1 MSMWRAWLVAGLIL
15 AVVLAVVAA
24 SAAKL
29 TVSGSTLHVFT
40 FSVDLAPIPATVDID
55 PDTLN
60 RHSQGN
66 FVTAYV
72 ELPDPWGV
80 VDIDVSTVKLAVEG
94 EAAAVSAESH
104 PTEVGDHDGD
114 GIPDRMVKFDRAAVI
129 ALVADVAAPSTVT
142 FTVSGIVDPPGRTFA
157 GSDTV
162 RLVDPE
168 PESSPTPSPMP
179 SPSPTATPTPSSTPA
194 ATATPPSNLTCVST
208 GVFSRQLQ
216 WQPSPLAGGYRIYH
230 DGPFWHDEFE
240 LEAEVAAPAT
250 TYDEVW
256 PSFFDHRWYV
266 SSFLGSWESGPSNV
280 IEVHCRPAIFFPGP
294 CGVEGDNHHSQR
306 VVTLS
311 WEPAAATVF
320 YGVFRADRSGGP
332 YEMVGTTDST
342 TYEDYAVAEGVTYY
356 YVVVAVDG
364 QGNESDPSAEIAVP
378 DIAPAPSPTATAIPT
393 SEPTAT
399 ETPEAAPTEEP
410 EATATVEPTPTTP
423 SEPSSTAEPRATA
436 TPSEADTPVPEAK
449 ATATATPATES
460 TVTSD
465 ADR

>member
-1 MSMWRAWLVAGLIL
+1 MRAWMVASLALGLAL
-15 AVVLAVVAA
+15 TAAAVGVSRMSGTYAPFSDTERTSPSLAA
-24 SAAKL
+24 STDFPPL
-29 TVSGSTLHVFT
+29 L
-40 FSVDLAPIPATVDID
+40 ATVDID

-72 ELPDPWGV
+72 ELPEPWDV

-168 PESSPTPSPMP
+168 PEPG
-179 SPSPTATPTPSSTPA
+179 PSPTATPTPSSTPA

-208 GVFSRQLQ
+208 GFFSRQLQ

-230 DGPFWHDEFE
+230 DGPFWDGDFE
-240 LEAEVAAPAT
+240 LLEQVAAPAT
-250 TYDEVW
+250 TYDKVW
-256 PSFFDHRWYV
+256 PSFFRHRWYV
-266 SSFLGSWESGPSNV
+266 TTVSGSWESGSSN
-280 IEVHCRPAIFFPGP
+280 IIDVHCRPALFFPGP
-294 CGVEGDNHHSQR
+294 CGLDGENEHSQR

-311 WEPAAATVF
+311 WERAAGAAF
-320 YGVFRADRSGGP
+320 YGVFRAEQSGGP
-332 YEMVGTTDST
+332 YEMAATTESA
-342 TYEDYAVAEGVTYY
+342 TYDDYAVADGVTYY
-356 YVVVAVDG
+356 YVVVAVDA
-364 QGNESDPSAEIAVP
+364 QGNESDPSVEIAVP
-378 DIAPAPSPTATAIPT
+378 DIAPAPSPAATATSTA
-393 SEPTAT
+393 EPTAT
-399 ETPEAAPTEEP
+399 ETPEPAPTEEP
-410 EATATVEPTPTTP
+410 DATATVEPTPTTP
-423 SEPSSTAEPRATA
+423 SEPRSTAEPGATA
-436 TPSEADTPVPEAK
+436 TPFEAETPVPE

-460 TVTSD
+460 IVTPD

>member
-1 MSMWRAWLVAGLIL
+1 MWRLWLAIALALVVA
-15 AVVLAVVAA
+15 VTAVVA
-24 SAAKL
+24 SAAAL
-29 TVSGSTLHVFT
+29 LRVNAGHLAVFT
-40 FSVDLAPIPATVDID
+40 FQVDLGPIAATADID

-72 ELPDPWGV
+72 ELPEPWDV

-104 PTEVGDHDGD
+104 PTEVGDYDND

-129 ALVADVAAPSTVT
+129 ALVADVTAPSTVT

-168 PESSPTPSPMP
+168 PEPSPMP

-216 WQPSPLAGGYRIYH
+216 WQPSPLADSYRIYH
-230 DGPFWHDEFE
+230 DGPSGGNEFE
-240 LEAEVAAPAT
+240 LLDQVAAPAT
-250 TYDEVW
+250 TYDKVW
-256 PSFFDHRWYV
+256 PSLFRHRWYV
-266 SSFLGSWESGPSNV
+266 TALITSWESGPSNV
-280 IEVHCRPAIFFPGP
+280 IDVHCRPAIFFPGP
-294 CGVEGDNHHSQR
+294 WGLDGENQHSQR

-311 WEPAAATVF
+311 WEPAAAAAF
-320 YGVFRADRSGGP
+320 YGVFRAQQSGGP
-332 YEMVGTTDST
+332 YEMAGTTEST
-342 TYEDYAVAEGVTYY
+342 TYRDEAVADGVTYY
-356 YVVVAVDG
+356 YVVVAVDAE
-364 QGNESDPSAEIAVP
+364 GNESDPSAEIAVA
-378 DIAPAPSPTATAIPT
+378 DIAPAPSPAATATSTA
-393 SEPTAT
+393 EPTAT
-399 ETPEAAPTEEP
+399 ETPEPAPTEEP
-410 EATATVEPTPTTP
+410 DATATVEPTPTTP
-423 SEPSSTAEPRATA
+423 SEPSSTAEPGATA
-436 TPSEADTPVPEAK
+436 TPFEAETPVPEA
-449 ATATATPATES
+449 AATATPATES
-460 TVTSD
+460 TVTPD